1 MTKYMSR
8 TSVIY
13 IEYRYTK
20 DSPWRWIRPLM
31 PKEDVHYSEKEPQY
45 MVDVYGN
52 GHKFPFKFTYELTK
66 QGCVRD
72 LLNDYDVDFNKRGW
86 PADLSIDL
94 QDYINKNPDD
104 FDGTWGHSY
113 ATLNEITNVLTA
125 TIEKWQKYKQE
136 YINKKE
142 NTSLHDKI
150 DAILKFHTGRISI
163 DEINSTILD
172 VKTDNDDDDYGYED
186 AIAECNELIEDYE
199 YTRSFFYGI
208 QQIVDFC
215 TNTWSDE
222 SNIRIVYFTC

>member
-1 MTKYMSR
+1 MSR

-31 PKEDVHYSEKEPQY
+31 PKEDVHYMESEPQY

-52 GHKFPFKFTYELTK
+52 GNKFPYKFTYELTK

-86 PADLSIDL
+86 PSDLSIDL
-94 QDYINKNPDD
+94 QDYINKNPDA

-125 TIEKWQKYKQE
+125 TIERWQKYKQE

-172 VKTDNDDDDYGYED
+172 VKLDNDDDEYGYED
-186 AIAECNELIEDYE
+186 AIAECNELIDDYE